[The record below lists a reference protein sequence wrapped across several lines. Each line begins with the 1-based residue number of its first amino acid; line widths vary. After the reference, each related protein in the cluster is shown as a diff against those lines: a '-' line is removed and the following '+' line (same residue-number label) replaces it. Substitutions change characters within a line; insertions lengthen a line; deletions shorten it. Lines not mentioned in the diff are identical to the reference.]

1 MNNRTRILV
10 TSFALAAVCVLPGCS
25 KSADAKS
32 RAGTGSGSETVSAP
46 PAGPVTLKVN
56 WAVGKE
62 YAMRM
67 EMNETDEFNVPD
79 EPKPVKQV
87 RSTTLDYTISALK
100 ELADGRREL
109 ELKFTAC
116 KVNFADGA
124 RQTISFDSSRDA
136 APDASDPI
144 GSLFHR
150 LIGEHVRLLVSA
162 DARSIKVDGLDAF
175 TDRVAGN
182 GQSPAR
188 GMFKQIFNEEIFKQ
202 LSMSDDDTPDHPLN
216 AGDHWPVNLEIP
228 SSLGIIVIHMK
239 STLKEWESHAGRQCV
254 RIAFKGDISSKPNPN
269 SANTSGKIEGGTIFG
284 QTWFDPALGMT
295 VEINDA
301 EEMPLQIKNRG
312 RMITGQIHRQ
322 ATRTLLDV
330 TDIGK

>member
-1 MNNRTRILV
+1 MKQLTVVLFA
-10 TSFALAAVCVLPGCS
+10 SFALIAVCLLPGCS

-46 PAGPVTLKVN
+46 PAGPVSLKVK
-56 WAVGKE
+56 WTIGKE
-62 YAMRM
+62 YVMRM

-87 RSTTLDYTISALK
+87 RSMTLDYTISVLK
-100 ELADGRREL
+100 ELADGGREL
-109 ELKFTAC
+109 EFKFTAC

-124 RQTISFDSSRDA
+124 RQTISFDSTRDA
-136 APDASDPI
+136 APDVSDPI

-162 DARSIKVDGLDAF
+162 DAGLIKVDGLDAF
-175 TDRVAGN
+175 IGRVAGS
-182 GQSPAR
+182 GQSQAR

-202 LSMSDDDTPDHPLN
+202 LSMSDDDTPDHPLK
-216 AGDHWPVNLEIP
+216 AGDHWPVNLEITSP
-228 SSLGIIVIHMK
+228 LGIIVINMK
-239 STLKEWESHAGRQCV
+239 NTFKEWESHAGRQCV

-269 SANTSGKIEGGTIFG
+269 SANTPGKIEGGTISG

-312 RMITGQIHRQ
+312 RLITGQIHRQ